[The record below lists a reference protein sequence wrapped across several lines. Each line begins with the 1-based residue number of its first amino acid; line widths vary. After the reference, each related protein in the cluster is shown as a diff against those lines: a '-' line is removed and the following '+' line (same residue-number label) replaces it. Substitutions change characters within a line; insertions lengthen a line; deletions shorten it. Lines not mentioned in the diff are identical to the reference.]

1 MKEVFT
7 KGILQYN
14 LRICRATLL
23 ANPKSKKDSIDT
35 VAYKT
40 AQLWSMLPAR
50 YKNLSFIQI
59 RNKKLAFSEGS
70 YNICQI
76 FVGRVGF
83 IN

>member
-70 YNICQI
+70 CNTCQI
-76 FVGRVGF
+76 FVGCVGF